1 MPFRVSLL
9 AGFVLALA
17 VRLLWVLKVQAPS
30 ETIYSDMAG
39 YIFRARQMFTGE
51 PDLHDSYPSC
61 MPFGAHYFYA
71 FEMLLLGMSRFGA
84 MAIVQAFCGA
94 LVTPFAMLTARE
106 TFRAPLV
113 VPAVGLLVALWHP
126 QLVFVGYFS
135 SEIPFAAL
143 LMASLWLTAR
153 FVRNGEG
160 PFLAGL
166 VTAFAFTVRPQIL
179 LTFLLSLV
187 WLVVRRERL
196 LWLSSKKF
204 AALLLPMV
212 LVVSFSSIRNRL
224 LTGEWRLISANSA
237 VGRFFADTD
246 YRRIVARQP
255 GPDGRDRQI
264 GYFPPARTRY
274 RGDFEFAGWR
284 CDETVLEPAR
294 RAFVASKGRLYRAY
308 LVRRNVLTLA
318 VGNQLWPESGEVGP
332 PTRRRAALLRYGS
345 RAIAFVLV
353 PLSFLGLVSL
363 VRVYNPGLELAA
375 LHVAT
380 MVYSAAM
387 YFGELRYR
395 VPYDPILLLLA
406 AQGILLLR
414 GRAEGEPQDRFVS
427 AVIGVSLALFAV
439 VLIVP
444 WPATG

>member
-1 MPFRVSLL
+1 
-9 AGFVLALA
+9 
-17 VRLLWVLKVQAPS
+17 
-30 ETIYSDMAG
+30 MAG

-71 FEMLLLGMSRFGA
+71 FEMLLLGMRRFGA
-84 MAIVQAFCGA
+84 MAIAQAFCGA

-224 LTGEWRLISANSA
+224 LTGEWRLISANSV

-264 GYFPPARTRY
+264 GYFPRLGPDIGEISSLPGGGATRRFSSRPGGRSWRPKVVSTAPTSCGGTCSRSRSAISSGPSRERWGLRPA
-274 RGDFEFAGWR
+274 AGQHCCDMGRERLPSFWFLSHSWASCRSSAYTTPDSSSPPCTSRRWCIPRR
-284 CDETVLEPAR
+284 C
-294 RAFVASKGRLYRAY
+294 
-308 LVRRNVLTLA
+308 TLA
-318 VGNQLWPESGEVGP
+318 SFATAFRTIPSFFCWRFRESCCCEAGPRVSRKTASCPRSLEFLWRS
-332 PTRRRAALLRYGS
+332 S
-345 RAIAFVLV
+345 R
-353 PLSFLGLVSL
+353 SS
-363 VRVYNPGLELAA
+363 
-375 LHVAT
+375 
-380 MVYSAAM
+380 
-387 YFGELRYR
+387 
-395 VPYDPILLLLA
+395 
-406 AQGILLLR
+406 
-414 GRAEGEPQDRFVS
+414 
-427 AVIGVSLALFAV
+427 
-439 VLIVP
+439 
-444 WPATG
+444 